1 MFLTFFILLLKE
13 INLVRCKRRTQIP
26 MNISEL
32 ARILRISPQEL
43 RDSLPL
49 LGFAIGQKAIKVD
62 NNTAKKIIRD
72 WPTYRRQ
79 LVANR
84 LAAEQKKQ
92 DEVLPKEK
100 KTIAVPPVITV
111 RTYAELA
118 GIPVNRVLAELMKN
132 GVFTSINE
140 KIDFDT
146 AAIIGENLNL
156 DVQAAEER
164 VGEEKSDKKL
174 SAILA
179 KEEEKNLKERPPVI
193 VVMGHVDHGKTKL
206 LDSIRKTNVV
216 AGEAGGITQHIG
228 AYQVKRKDRLIT
240 FIDTP
245 GHEAF
250 TAMRSRGAKVADIA
264 ILVVA
269 ADDGVKPQTV
279 EAFRISEAA
288 KIPYIVAINKIDK
301 ATADINRTKQE
312 LSTKL
317 NITPEDWGGKTIC
330 VPISAKEGRG
340 IEELLDMVL
349 LVAET
354 EATSLKANPASPAAG
369 TVIESNVDK
378 TAGPVATIL
387 VQNGTLHVGDQ
398 LCFNDI
404 IYGKVKSLK
413 NYKGEKITVAG
424 PSMPAKI
431 LGLKISPAV
440 GDILNVGQGEKVR
453 IKKIKTTSQA
463 ADVLLPP
470 AEEAPEDKTPAV
482 KVIIKSDFLGSAEAI
497 EESLLKL
504 NNEKAKVKIIAKGLG
519 YITEGDVK
527 RAEDAGAKIVGFNV
541 RMSPAVETLVRE
553 RQVTV
558 KIFSI
563 IYDLIKFV
571 RDEMQL
577 LVKPEINRLDLGR
590 LKVLAVFRTENSGQ
604 IVGGKVLD
612 GVIKNDSLVEVYRRD
627 DFIARGQLTRLQAA
641 KQDVAEVNKDQEAG
655 LKYEGKPL
663 IQVGDILNIYRE
675 ERIVDKI

>member
-1 MFLTFFILLLKE
+1 
-13 INLVRCKRRTQIP
+13 
-26 MNISEL
+26 MNITEL

-43 RDSLPL
+43 HDLLPQ

-62 NNTAKKIIRD
+62 NNTAKKIIKD
-72 WPTYRRQ
+72 WPYLRREWEQ
-79 LVANR
+79 KKAE
-84 LAAEQKKQ
+84 AAIKKQ

-100 KTIAVPPVITV
+100 KTISVPKVITV
-111 RTYAELA
+111 RSYAELA

-156 DVQAAEER
+156 DVRLAEVKLEDD
-164 VGEEKSDKKL
+164 EKEDKKL
-174 SAILA
+174 EAILA
-179 KEEEKNLKERPPVI
+179 SEDKKDLQERPPVI

-206 LDSIRKTNVV
+206 LDSIRNTDVV

-228 AYQVKRKDRLIT
+228 AYQITRKGRVIS

-279 EAFRISEAA
+279 EAFRIIEAA
-288 KIPYIVAINKIDK
+288 KIPYLVAINKIDK
-301 ATADINRTKQE
+301 PAADVNRVKQE
-312 LSTKL
+312 LSTQL

-330 VPISAKEGRG
+330 SPISAKDGTG

-354 EATSLKANPASPAAG
+354 ESTSLKANPEALAAG

-378 TAGPVATIL
+378 AAGPLATIL
-387 VQNGTLHVGDQ
+387 VQNGTLRVGDQ
-398 LCFNDI
+398 LCFNEVV
-404 IYGKVKSLK
+404 YGKVKSLK
-413 NYKGEKITVAG
+413 NYKGEEIVAAG
-424 PSMPAKI
+424 PSTPAKI

-440 GDILNVGQGEKVR
+440 GDILNVGEGEKVKT
-453 IKKIKTTSQA
+453 KKIKTTSQA
-463 ADVLLPP
+463 ADVMPLSGDDN
-470 AEEAPEDKTPAV
+470 PEDKTP
-482 KVIIKSDFLGSAEAI
+482 KVNVVIKTDFLGSAEAI
-497 EESLLKL
+497 EESLMKL
-504 NNEKAKVKIIAKGLG
+504 NGEKVKVRVISKGLG

-527 RAEDAGAKIVGFNV
+527 RAEDSGAIILGFNV
-541 RMSPAVETLVRE
+541 RMSPAMETLVRE
-553 RQVTV
+553 RQVSV
-558 KIFSI
+558 KLFSI
-563 IYDLIKFV
+563 IYDLIRFV
-571 RDEMQL
+571 KDEMQL
-577 LVKPEINRLDLGR
+577 LVKPEINRVELGR
-590 LKVLAVFRTENSGQ
+590 LKVLAVFRTETGSQ

-612 GVIKNDSLVEVYRRD
+612 GELKNNSLIDVKRGD
-627 DFIARGQLTRLQAA
+627 DFIVSGRLTRLQSG
-641 KQDVAEVNKDQEAG
+641 KQDVESVEKDQEAG

-663 IQVGDILNIYRE
+663 VAVDDILVVYRE
-675 ERIVDKI
+675 ERVVDKI

>member
-1 MFLTFFILLLKE
+1 
-13 INLVRCKRRTQIP
+13 
-26 MNISEL
+26 MNITEL

-43 RDSLPL
+43 RDLLPQM
-49 LGFAIGQKAIKVD
+49 GFAIGQKAIKVD

-72 WPTYRRQ
+72 WPTLRREWE
-79 LVANR
+79 AKK
-84 LAAEQKKQ
+84 AAAAIKKQ
-92 DEVLPKEK
+92 DEFLPKEK
-100 KTIAVPPVITV
+100 RTIAIPRVITV
-111 RTYAELA
+111 RSYAELA

-146 AAIIGENLNL
+146 ALIIGENLNL
-156 DVQAAEER
+156 DVQEAEVKPES
-164 VGEEKSDKKL
+164 EEKEDKKL
-174 SAILA
+174 EEILA
-179 KEEEKNLKERPPVI
+179 GEKEADLQERPPVI

-206 LDSIRKTNVV
+206 LDSIRNTNVV

-228 AYQVKRKDRLIT
+228 AYQIKRKDRTIT

-279 EAFRISEAA
+279 EAFRIIEAA
-288 KIPYIVAINKIDK
+288 KIPFIVAMNKIDK
-301 ATADINRTKQE
+301 PTADINKTKQE
-312 LSTKL
+312 LSTQL
-317 NITPEDWGGKTIC
+317 GITPEDWGGKTIC
-330 VPISAKEGRG
+330 VPISAKDGLG

-354 EATSLKANPASPAAG
+354 EAISLKANPEADAAG

-378 TAGPVATIL
+378 AAGPLATIL
-387 VQNGTLHVGDQ
+387 VQNGTLRVGDQ

-413 NYKGEKITVAG
+413 NYRGEEIKEAD
-424 PSMPAKI
+424 PSTPAKI

-440 GDILNVGQGEKVR
+440 GDILTVGEGEKLR
-453 IKKIKTTSQA
+453 TNKIKAVSHHDSEIVVPIEDNE
-463 ADVLLPP
+463 ADQ
-470 AEEAPEDKTPAV
+470 TPKV
-482 KVIIKSDFLGSAEAI
+482 KVVIKTDFLGSAEAV
-497 EESLLKL
+497 EESLMKL
-504 NNEKAKVKIIAKGLG
+504 NNEKVKVRVISKGLG

-527 RAEDAGAKIVGFNV
+527 RAEDAGAIILGFNV
-541 RMSPAVETLVRE
+541 KMSPAIETLVRE
-553 RQVTV
+553 RQVSV
-558 KIFSI
+558 KLFSI
-563 IYDLIKFV
+563 IYDLIKYV
-571 RDEMQL
+571 KEEMQL
-577 LVKPEINRLDLGR
+577 LVKPEINRVELGR
-590 LKVLAVFRTENSGQ
+590 LKVLAVFRTENNSQ

-612 GVIKNDSLVEVYRRD
+612 GEIKNNSLIDVKRGD
-627 DFIARGQLTRLQAA
+627 DFIVSGRLTRLQAG
-641 KQDVAEVNKDQEAG
+641 KQDVEAVGKDEEAG
-655 LKYEGKPL
+655 LKYEGRPL
-663 IQVGDILNIYRE
+663 VAVDDILVVYRE